1 MQQHAGRPI
10 AQTLVRDAIM
20 VLWMP
25 VMLGVMLLPK
35 LFLPTAAVVM
45 GVEALAGAKTVAAA
59 KKRKNKMA
67 KKPTILNN
75 IGANS
80 GKNATAARKSNKK
93 LRGKRTCLS
102 FSPVIR
108 NEMDE
113 TDREELRRV
122 SVQAADDQWSACW
135 NKTTLSGSS
144 AVGDARPYAYLGRAK
159 LKAVKLARILYFLE
173 LSALSPALKKECKRI
188 WKSKNAKQ
196 RTNTLKMFADEA
208 LQVCK

>member
-1 MQQHAGRPI
+1 
-10 AQTLVRDAIM
+10 
-20 VLWMP
+20 
-25 VMLGVMLLPK
+25 MLGCLFVAALWSGETQAVQGR
-35 LFLPTAAVVM
+35 FLPTAAVVM
-45 GVEALAGAKTVAAA
+45 GVEALASAKTVAAA
-59 KKRKNKMA
+59 KKRKNKHA
-67 KKPTILNN
+67 KKPTILNK
-75 IGANS
+75 ILIKKRS
-80 GKNATAARKSNKK
+80 KNASGNA
-93 LRGKRTCLS
+93 RGKRTCLT

-108 NEMDE
+108 RMDE

-173 LSALSPALKKECKRI
+173 LSALSLALKKECKRI